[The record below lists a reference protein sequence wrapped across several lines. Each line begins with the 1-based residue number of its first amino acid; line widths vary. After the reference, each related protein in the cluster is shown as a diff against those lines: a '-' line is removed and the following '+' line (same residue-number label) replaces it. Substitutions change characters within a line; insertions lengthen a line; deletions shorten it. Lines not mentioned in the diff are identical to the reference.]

1 MTLTPLDT
9 VLDDLLQSYH
19 GAEPL
24 ARLVCAMLAGGLIG
38 LERESRG
45 RDAGFRTN
53 ILVCL
58 GSAIVMIVSGMVSQV
73 ADPGHAGVNVTSDP
87 ARIAYGVM
95 AGIGFLGGGV
105 IIRDEGRLRGL
116 TTAAGLWCV
125 AAIGLA
131 SGLGLY
137 SVAGIATGLVLITLW
152 FLQKVEGAFPKLEQR
167 LVTIRRPWSAECVDA
182 TIGYFVSA
190 GFRVVDVSFER
201 TPDLQQVMVRL
212 RLAAHKSHHI
222 AEADRQLMRE
232 TTFELLSSKVAP

>member
-1 MTLTPLDT
+1 MTLTPIDMMLT
-9 VLDDLLQSYH
+9 DLVQSFP

-24 ARLVCAMLAGGLIG
+24 ARLACAMFAGGLIG
-38 LERESRG
+38 VERETRG
-45 RDAGFRTN
+45 REAGFRTN

-58 GSAIVMIVSGMVSQV
+58 GSAIVMIVSTMVSQV
-73 ADPGHAGVNVTSDP
+73 AEPARLGVSVTSDP

-137 SVAGIATGLVLITLW
+137 SVAGIATALVLITLW
-152 FLQKVEGAFPKLEQR
+152 FLQKFEGLFPKSEQR
-167 LVTIRRPWSAECVDA
+167 LVTIRRPWSADCVDLTVA
-182 TIGYFVSA
+182 YFLAA

-201 TPDLQQVMVRL
+201 SPDLQQVMVHL
-212 RLAAHKSHHI
+212 RVAGHKNPHI
-222 AEADRQLMRE
+222 EEAERHLMRE
-232 TTFELLSSKVAP
+232 TTFELLSSKATL

>member
-9 VLDDLLQSYH
+9 ALNDLLQSYH

-45 RDAGFRTN
+45 REAGFRTN

-58 GSAIVMIVSGMVSQV
+58 GSAIVMIVSAMVSQV
-73 ADPGHAGVNVTSDP
+73 AEPARPGVGVTSDP

-95 AGIGFLGGGV
+95 AGIGFLGAGV

-152 FLQKVEGAFPKLEQR
+152 FLQKIEGVFPKLEQR
-167 LVTIRRPWSAECVDA
+167 LVTIRRAWSAECVDE
-182 TIGYFVSA
+182 TIEYFVSA
-190 GFRVVDVSFER
+190 GFRVLDVSFER

-212 RLAAHKSHHI
+212 RVAAHRNHHI
-222 AEADRQLMRE
+222 EEADRQLMRE
-232 TTFELLSSKVAP
+232 TAFELLSSKATP